1 MFTNGMS
8 ESISSE
14 VCLKDVSP
22 QAFKIMINYF
32 YNGGFNIEDTVDS
45 NILLLE
51 LLLLADQFGVS
62 LLHQDCCKALLER
75 LSEVVW

>member
-8 ESISSE
+8 ESASSE

-22 QAFKIMINYF
+22 KAFKIMIDYF
-32 YNGGFNIEDTVDS
+32 YSGAFNLEDTVDS

-51 LLLLADQFGVS
+51 LLILADQFGVS
-62 LLHQDCCKALLER
+62 LLHQDCCKTLLER
-75 LSEVVW
+75 LSEVV